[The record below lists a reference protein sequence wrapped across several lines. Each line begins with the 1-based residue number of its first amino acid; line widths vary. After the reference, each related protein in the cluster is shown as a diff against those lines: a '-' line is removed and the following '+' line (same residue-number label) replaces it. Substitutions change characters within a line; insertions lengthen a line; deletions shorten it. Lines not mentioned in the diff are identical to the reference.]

1 MKNKKRLK
9 FMVLASLFAAV
20 IALFIAWFFHIPIKI
35 GANSAYLHFGDVFIF
50 LAASLLPTSYAAA
63 AAGIGGGL
71 GDLFCGGAEWIPFTV
86 IIKILVSLCFT
97 AKKDKLLSKQNI
109 VAPITALAF
118 TVGGYYVAEAL
129 IFGNWISPLISVW
142 GNVVQILGSAALYYP
157 IAAALEKF
165 GIKKLIQ
172 SED

>member
-20 IALFIAWFFHIPIKI
+20 IAVFIAWFFHIPIKI

-50 LAASLLPTSYAAA
+50 LAASLLPTPYAAA

-97 AKKDKLLSKQNI
+97 AKKDKLLNKQNI
-109 VAPITALAF
+109 VAPITALVF

-172 SED
+172 NED